1 MALNPLAVAVLALL
15 TERSMHPYEMYGLL
29 LNRREDEQL
38 KLSPGSLYRSVE
50 RLADNGLVVPVGT
63 EREGNR
69 PERTTYAIT
78 EHGTDAMRTRLME
91 MLRTPAQE
99 YPTFPFAI
107 GEAHN
112 LEPDVVVQ
120 LLTSYRAQ
128 LDGRLVELDS
138 ALSYAAER
146 SVSEA
151 YMINVDYLRATVTAQ
166 RDWIAALISRITTK
180 DLSWPTS

>member
-1 MALNPLAVAVLALL
+1 MSA
-15 TERSMHPYEMYGLL
+15 
-29 LNRREDEQL
+29 
-38 KLSPGSLYRSVE
+38 GSLYRSVE
-50 RLADNGLVVPVGT
+50 RLAADGLVVPTGT

-78 EHGTDAMRTRLME
+78 EHSTDSMRARLME
-91 MLRTPAQE
+91 MLRTPAQQ

-112 LEPDVVVQ
+112 LEPDVVVR

-128 LDGRLVELDS
+128 LDGRLLELDS

-151 YMINVDYLRATVTAQ
+151 YLLNVDYLLVTVTAQ
-166 RDWIAALISRITTK
+166 RDWIATLITRITAK